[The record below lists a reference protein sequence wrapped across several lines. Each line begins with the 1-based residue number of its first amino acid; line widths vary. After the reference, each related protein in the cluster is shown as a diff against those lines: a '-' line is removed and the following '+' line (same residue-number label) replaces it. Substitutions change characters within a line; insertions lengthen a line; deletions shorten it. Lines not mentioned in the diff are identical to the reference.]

1 MNKKMSCN
9 GSVAGNNWGEIK
21 LYLIDRAVAIVRIK
35 QHNGRIVITGTK
47 TVSVLKELFVSLLLK
62 TYNYMF
68 EINFLLI

>member
-1 MNKKMSCN
+1 MNKKMFCS

-21 LYLIDRAVAIVRIK
+21 LYLINRAVAIVRIK

-47 TVSVLKELFVSLLLK
+47 TVSVLKELFVSLLVK

-68 EINFLLI
+68 EIKFLLI